1 MKDALYAKREF
12 GKYSTEW
19 DEVMNAE
26 LEVVRHAYFES
37 IWAEF
42 MYSVKLPNS
51 MTNLKMISTF
61 DGDQPSYQSEDR
73 FVAIL
78 FHLGIHPMDYRTIAD
93 YPRHGDTLR
102 FGFRT
107 LKDANAFLK
116 DVLYRKALAETS
128 YDRQAAQYYKD
139 HPDATR
145 SDF

>member
-1 MKDALYAKREF
+1 MRDALYAEREF

-19 DEVMNAE
+19 DEAMNAE

-37 IWAEF
+37 
-42 MYSVKLPNS
+42 
-51 MTNLKMISTF
+51 
-61 DGDQPSYQSEDR
+61 
-73 FVAIL
+73 
-78 FHLGIHPMDYRTIAD
+78 IHPMDYRTIAD